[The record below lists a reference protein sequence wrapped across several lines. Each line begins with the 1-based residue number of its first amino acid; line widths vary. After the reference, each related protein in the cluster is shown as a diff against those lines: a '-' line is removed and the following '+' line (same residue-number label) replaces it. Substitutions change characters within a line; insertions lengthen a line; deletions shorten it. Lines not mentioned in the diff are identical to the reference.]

1 MTQSPL
7 ARYRTGGR
15 RVTYDGMIELVSTGD
30 SGPGNN
36 WVSVVGDA
44 PAERVFTLA
53 QRFFGG
59 TPHSVEVASELA
71 PSVEA
76 VAQADGWKLDEEEP
90 ALVLPALPEPL
101 PAAPSDL
108 DIRLV
113 TDAAGRSDFFSVAH
127 VPPAYIPP
135 AAITDPGVALF
146 VGYRDGQPAA
156 TSRLVCMGRIA
167 DITSVVTRP
176 EQRRRGYGTAMTWAA
191 AAAGFSRGCTVAF
204 LTATEMGYPV
214 YLKMGFI
221 RICTMRV
228 YLPPDASGAGA
239 GA

>member
-15 RVTYDGMIELVSTGD
+15 RATHDGMIELASTGE

-53 QRFFGG
+53 RAFFGG

-71 PSVEA
+71 PAVEA
-76 VAQADGWKLDEEEP
+76 RVQAEGWKLDEEEP
-90 ALVLPALPEPL
+90 ALVLPRLPDSL
-101 PAAPSDL
+101 PPAPPDL

-113 TDAAGRSDFFSVAH
+113 RDAAGRSDFFTVAQ

-167 DITSVVTRP
+167 DITSVATKP

-191 AAAGFSRGCTVAF
+191 AAEGFARGCTIAF
-204 LTATEMGYPV
+204 LTATEMGYPI

-228 YLPPDASGAGA
+228 YLPPDSKRGH
-239 GA
+239 